1 MRSQRGPLAAL
12 VCLLVVLSTGVAV
25 TPAGATPG
33 EPDSVAPPD
42 PDEDVQGWEDGYWHN
57 DTLDVDQSDGVT
69 EAELEAIVS
78 RSMARVEYVRGVEF
92 DRRPPVQV
100 INRSELADLYA
111 ELYANANVS
120 EAARTHQNVK
130 FEALFFVGEETDY
143 LEVQE
148 RNRAEGVLGFYVFGN
163 ASGFGGVEGG
173 DIVLVSDGEGPPRV
187 DEITLAQEL
196 FHSYQDQQL
205 RTTNDY
211 EITTE
216 DDQRAVLSVVEGDGN
231 YVDYLYEQRCGD
243 EWNCLQPD
251 RDRGS
256 TDRHIGL
263 AVYGLVPYSDGPP
276 FVQDVRQE
284 GDWSAVADLYDR
296 PPETTEQYIHPE
308 KYRKDAP
315 ANVTVADRS
324 SDAWRILELETGVN
338 YATFGEAGVYT
349 MLWYPSYLTRSNEVV
364 PYNHL
369 FDGGPPPD
377 LYSYDHPYSA
387 GWDGDKLYPYV
398 SDSAAANET
407 GYVWKL
413 AWDSPADAEQFADG
427 YRQLLAF
434 HGAREVQG
442 AEGVYVV
449 LESDTARDFADTFSI
464 EVDGDRVT
472 IVNAP
477 TVADLNG
484 VREGTV
490 PPGVSTPTAT
500 PTATPFEFGTAT
512 PTSTGT
518 ETGTSSPTPVNGTT
532 STPGQPGFG
541 AVTALVAAVVAAF
554 AVVVRRR

>member
-1 MRSQRGPLAAL
+1 MRSQRGPLVAL
-12 VCLLVVLSTGVAV
+12 VCVLVVVSTGAAAV
-25 TPAGATPG
+25 PASAAPG
-33 EPDSVAPPD
+33 GTDSVDAPPD
-42 PDEDVQGWEDGYWHN
+42 PDEDVVGWEDGYWHN

-78 RSMARVEYVRGVEF
+78 RSMARVEYVRDVEF
-92 DRRPPVQV
+92 DRRPPVEV
-100 INRSELADLYA
+100 INRTELADLYA

-120 EAARTHQNVK
+120 AAARTHQNTK

-143 LEVQE
+143 FEVQE

-243 EWNCLQPD
+243 EWDCLQPE

-263 AVYGLVPYSDGPP
+263 AIYGLVPYSDGPP
-276 FVQDVRQE
+276 FVQSYREAE
-284 GDWSAVADLYDR
+284 GWSAVAELYDR
-296 PPETTEQYIHPE
+296 PPETTEQYIHPD
-308 KYRKDAP
+308 KYREDAP
-315 ANVTVADRS
+315 ANVTVPDRS
-324 SDAWRILELETGVN
+324 GTDWRVLELEGGVN
-338 YATFGEAGVYT
+338 YATFGEAGLYS
-349 MLWYPSYLTRSNEVV
+349 MLWYPSYQARSNEVI

-398 SDSAAANET
+398 SDSAAENET

-413 AWDSPADAEQFADG
+413 AWDSPGDATEFADG

-434 HGAREVQG
+434 HGARAVSG
-442 AEGVYVV
+442 AEDVYVIP
-449 LESDTARDFADTFSI
+449 ESDTGRDFADAYAI
-464 EVDGDRVT
+464 QVEGDRVT
-472 IVNAP
+472 VVNAP
-477 TVADLNG
+477 TLADLNG

-490 PPGVSTPTAT
+490 PAGVATPTAT
-500 PTATPFEFGTAT
+500 PTATPFESGTAT
-512 PTSTGT
+512 PSPTGT
-518 ETGTSSPTPVNGTT
+518 PSASPTPVDGTT
-532 STPGQPGFG
+532 PTPGQPGFG
-541 AVTALVAAVVAAF
+541 AVAALVAAVAAALVAH
-554 AVVVRRR
+554 RRH